1 MSTPSNEEA
10 ADHIF
15 SILIETGA
23 IELVGLD
30 TVGEPTYKIT
40 KKCEDVFPEFYAFHL
55 QMMNGAV
62 NELWQMGV
70 VEMTFTAKGESVSFN
85 SQNYARLKEVID
97 DLTDEHIAVL
107 EAMGAPIR
115 RERI

>member
-1 MSTPSNEEA
+1 MNIPGNEDA
-10 ADHIF
+10 VDHIF
-15 SILIETGA
+15 SVLIETGA

-30 TVGEPTYKIT
+30 PLGEPTYRVT
-40 KKCEDVFPEFYAFHL
+40 GKCREVFPEFYAFHL

-70 VEMTFTAKGESVSFN
+70 IEMTFTAKGESVSFN
-85 SQNYARLKEVID
+85 SQNYARLKEVLD

-107 EAMGAPIR
+107 EAMGAPIQR
-115 RERI
+115 GRI